1 MVSLELCS
9 WGHSLRL
16 LLQTSSFSELHA
28 YFIALIFGHTTFWQ
42 KAILWHWSC
51 SLRWGEENCV
61 TLDAAVLCSPAV
73 PNFFSFYKVSKK
85 RLSFRVIVGG

>member
-1 MVSLELCS
+1 M
-9 WGHSLRL
+9 
-16 LLQTSSFSELHA
+16 
-28 YFIALIFGHTTFWQ
+28 
-42 KAILWHWSC
+42 
-51 SLRWGEENCV
+51 